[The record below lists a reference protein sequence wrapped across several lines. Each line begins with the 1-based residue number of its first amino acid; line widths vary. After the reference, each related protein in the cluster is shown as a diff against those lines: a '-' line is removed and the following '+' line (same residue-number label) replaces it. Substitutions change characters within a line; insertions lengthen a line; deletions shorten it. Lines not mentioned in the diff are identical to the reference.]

1 MASQTRNFKLLFS
14 YQAVP
19 RQIFFLYHKE
29 KVKTRLGF
37 MKHAIIY
44 CAVLLLTSLL
54 YGCGLCSIWI
64 QNAVQ
69 SCTQSL
75 CFLCGKSFPLC
86 VTHEDDCI
94 SQFLAVALGSW
105 QSIRVASAGIMFG
118 SVSLARK
125 YFGTLFCVVW
135 SSRRACGMCSLQ
147 MEVLQ
152 EYLF

>member
-1 MASQTRNFKLLFS
+1 MTSQTKNFKQLFR
-14 YQAVP
+14 YQTVP
-19 RQIFFLYHKE
+19 WYIFFLYHKE
-29 KVKTRLGF
+29 KVGKRLGL
-37 MKHAIIY
+37 MKHTIIY
-44 CAVLLLTSLL
+44 FATLLLASLL
-54 YGCGLCSIWI
+54 QGYGLCSVWI

-75 CFLCGKSFPLC
+75 CFLCGKSFPLYISQ
-86 VTHEDDCI
+86 EDDYI
-94 SQFLAVALGSW
+94 SQLLAVTLGSW
-105 QSIRVASAGIMFG
+105 QSIRGASTGIMFG

-125 YFGTLFCVVW
+125 YFGTLLCVVW